1 MINMRKV
8 LRFVFE
14 HVISGMYLLKQ
25 EQTKQNSCGNG
36 MNMDLRED
44 YSINCPGLP

>member
-25 EQTKQNSCGNG
+25 EQQNKILVE
-36 MNMDLRED
+36 ME
-44 YSINCPGLP
+44 